1 MRLWIIQVPMPGI
14 PPIIAAGMAI
24 PDTLDAEQL
33 LEYLQIL
40 LHGFLERGLKIVAYA
55 ADGSSVERSIQRL
68 LEETATGHK
77 EIVIQ
82 HPSPEHGDIVMS
94 IPLFGSQQQP
104 IVMIQDSQHGAKTY
118 RNNAFSGARLLVL
131 GNFTAYYEH
140 FRRLG
145 VENGP
150 LFLRDVEKIDR
161 QDDGAATRF
170 FSGDAIA
177 WLVEH
182 YPDLLGPIVY
192 LFVFGELIDAYQ
204 NRHIE
209 HIERM
214 RMGLRAYF
222 FMEIWEKFLD
232 KAGYS
237 KAKHF
242 LSKEACGITHTLIQ
256 GLIKLIIIYRDHLPD
271 IYPLLLWLLSTEVNE
286 HVYGLCRKIAPDFT
300 LHDFIFMVP
309 KLLIQLREFALFG
322 HFSDGKERASGYAH
336 LYGDTR
342 KINLKALSTFPSN
355 EQINDAAR
363 DAYQQAENLWS
374 LLEVVPASLSDN
386 IFRLPSIQSWFVDDN
401 VSGGI
406 GASEEEVDSDYEDG
420 VDDDGAPFDES
431 DGAKIQKAL
440 DELEGISL
448 GSFAEEERVNNLAFA
463 AVSLTIN
470 TSIAM

>member
-1 MRLWIIQVPMPGI
+1 
-14 PPIIAAGMAI
+14 MAI
-24 PDTLDAEQL
+24 PNTLDAEQL
-33 LEYLQIL
+33 LDYLQIL

-68 LEETATGHK
+68 LEETATGQK
-77 EIVIQ
+77 EIVIP
-82 HPSPEHGDIVMS
+82 HPVPENGDIVMS
-94 IPLFGSQQQP
+94 IPLFGAQRQP
-104 IVMIQDSQHGAKTY
+104 IVMVQDSQHGAKTY

-131 GNFTAYYEH
+131 GNFTAHYEH

-150 LFLRDVEKIDR
+150 LFLRDVEKVDR
-161 QDDGAATRF
+161 QDDGAAIRI
-170 FSGDAIA
+170 FSGDALA

-209 HIERM
+209 HVERVQ
-214 RMGLRAYF
+214 MGLRAYF

-242 LSKEACGITHTLIQ
+242 LSKEACGITRTLIQ
-256 GLIKLIIIYRDHLPD
+256 GLLKLIIIYRDHLPD

-286 HVYGLCRKIAPDFT
+286 HVFGLCRKIAPDFT
-300 LHDFIFMVP
+300 LHDFVFMVP
-309 KLLIQLREFALFG
+309 KLSIQLREFALFG
-322 HFSDGKERASGYAH
+322 HFSDGKERASGYTH
-336 LYGDTR
+336 GYGDTR
-342 KINLKALSTFPSN
+342 KINLKALSTFPSD

-374 LLEVVPASLSDN
+374 LLGVVPALLNDN
-386 IFRLPSIQSWFVDDN
+386 VFRLPPIRSWFVDEN
-401 VSGGI
+401 AGGMI
-406 GASEEEVDSDYEDG
+406 GPEEDEVDSDYEHGVD
-420 VDDDGAPFDES
+420 VDDDDVALSDES
-431 DGAKIQKAL
+431 NAAKIQKAL

-470 TSIAM
+470 RSIAM